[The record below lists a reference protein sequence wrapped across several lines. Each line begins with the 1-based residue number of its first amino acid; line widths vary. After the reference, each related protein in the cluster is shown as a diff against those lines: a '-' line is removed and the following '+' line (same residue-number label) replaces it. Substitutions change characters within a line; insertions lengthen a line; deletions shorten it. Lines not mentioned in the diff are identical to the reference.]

1 MAEYS
6 VDELLLQVS
15 TNASSAIQS
24 LSSLQT
30 KLRGIAKDI
39 GTVGATAGSLD
50 RVHNSLFRI
59 ANLDVAKITRV
70 TDAIL
75 KLNDLS
81 GKTINVEIKMQ
92 GASEAERKV
101 NAIQTA
107 INNIDTS
114 SIARKLADSLGN
126 QKYGTYKK
134 MLDNVLQSF
143 ASGNGSSKAIAE
155 TLIMPIEKASRG
167 GGLKIPTSFFDDYVA
182 SMKSEY
188 QEFLDYLKNHP
199 IALTRGVDDKLFF
212 ENATAYERMNFFSKE
227 GAKVDT
233 AFADIVHMFP
243 GIMAGMEGVVN
254 EEDMVYQLLT
264 KIREAMSGIG
274 SVDIKDLTPSQSESF
289 WQNLIGMSDQTYEG
303 LAKQFNEEVDK
314 AMRESRNK
322 IPLNVA
328 IDSEVIKRQI
338 QAAVDDAAS
347 KPYKLNVG
355 LAVDT
360 KGLKGV
366 ITRTMG
372 EVKPDNI
379 TGLSEAMKDISKTLV
394 EMDTVDL
401 KGSGINSF
409 INALGRL
416 GEANLDTFNTEMFA
430 KIVEGASS
438 LSKIDNVSNGVNR
451 LIAALA
457 RLASAGKKTEIA
469 TNTLP
474 ALGDAL
480 KEVIGR
486 LSSAG
491 GIPAELNA
499 FVSAISG
506 LANAGNKTGD
516 TAEQLDTLADGL
528 LRFMSSMQN
537 APQVSANVIQ
547 FTSAL
552 AQLANA
558 SGKAGTAGNALSKS
572 LDQMKSKDVEKAMT
586 RFKALG
592 AIVKT
597 VITDMYNLLK
607 KGANAV
613 QTFARKIISHF
624 DAIKKSSKGLFSV
637 SDGIK
642 SVIGGL
648 IGFRGLTGIF
658 NFAKE
663 AVMMGADITEIDHI
677 VESVFSQDMIGYV
690 DNWAKAA
697 IEKFGI
703 AEHSAKR
710 YAGTLS
716 AMFQASSV
724 DVETAGRMATKLT
737 GLAGDLSAFFNIDT
751 ETAFNKIR
759 SGMAGMV
766 RPLRDLGI
774 DMTAA
779 TLKEYALSQ
788 GITKSYQS
796 MTQAEKVMLRYGY
809 LMTATAKQQ
818 GDFVRTS
825 GRSKRAA

>member
-30 KLRGIAKDI
+30 KLRGIARDI
-39 GTVGATAGSLD
+39 GTVGTAG
-50 RVHNSLFRI
+50 NSLNRVYNGLYKI
-59 ANLDVAKITRV
+59 ANIDVNKITRV
-70 TDAIL
+70 TDAVM
-75 KLNDLS
+75 KLSDLS
-81 GKTINVEIKMQ
+81 GKTLNIDIKMQ

-114 SIARKLADSLGN
+114 SMARKIADALGN
-126 QKYGTYKK
+126 QKVGTYKK
-134 MLDNVLQSF
+134 MLDETVKSF
-143 ASGNGSSKAIAE
+143 ASGNANTKAMVDMLIIPLERASKDG
-155 TLIMPIEKASRG
+155 TLR
-167 GGLKIPTSFFDDYVA
+167 IPTAFFDEYVS
-182 SMKSEY
+182 SMKNEY
-188 QEFLDYLKNHP
+188 QAFLDYLKANP
-199 IALTRGVDDKLFF
+199 IRPDDNEKQFLQ
-212 ENATAYERMNFFSKE
+212 ETANVYERMNLFSKNGLRIGDRIE
-227 GAKVDT
+227 EMKQL
-233 AFADIVHMFP
+233 FP
-243 GIMAGMEGVVN
+243 NVMAGWDTLIEK
-254 EEDMVYQLLT
+254 EDTSVALLG
-264 KIREAMSGIG
+264 KIREAMRGLG
-274 SVDIKDLTPSQSESF
+274 SVEMKSLNREQQGRF
-289 WQNLIGMSDQTYEG
+289 WDNVIGMSDAMYNDIG
-303 LAKQFNEEVDK
+303 KQFNDGVDK

-328 IDSEVIKRQI
+328 IDSEMIKQQI
-338 QAAVDDAAS
+338 QTAVDEAAS

-528 LRFMSSMQN
+528 VRFMGSMQN

-624 DAIKKSSKGLFSV
+624 DAIKKSGKGLFSV

-697 IEKFGI
+697 INDFGI

-818 GDFVRTS
+818 GDFSRTN
-825 GRSKRAA
+825 GRSIRAA